1 MLIHSSKEL
10 AEYLRDR
17 RKRQKLSQAEIGITQ
32 KLTPPLRTI
41 PKAQN

>member
-1 MLIHSSKEL
+1 MLIHSSKEV

-17 RKRQKLSQAEIGITQ
+17 CKRQKLSQTEIGITQ
-32 KLTPPLRTI
+32 KLTPSLRTI